1 MAAGLLILASG
12 RFDRAEPG
20 KELTPTSAVLIG
32 LIQGLCLPFRGF
44 WRSATISVGLMCGLN
59 RRFAENSFALA
70 VVVTPLIVRQTLKL
84 LKSPGAARSLMNC

>member
-44 WRSATISVGLMCGLN
+44 SRFGATISVGLMCGLN
-59 RRFAENSFALA
+59 RRFQK
-70 VVVTPLIVRQTLKL
+70 I
-84 LKSPGAARSLMNC
+84 